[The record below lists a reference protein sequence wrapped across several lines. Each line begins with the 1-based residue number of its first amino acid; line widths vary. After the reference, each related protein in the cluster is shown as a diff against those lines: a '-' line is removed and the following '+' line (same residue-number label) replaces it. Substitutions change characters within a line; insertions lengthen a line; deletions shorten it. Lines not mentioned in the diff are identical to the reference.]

1 MVYSEHDLRF
11 KALNSELN
19 VAATR
24 ADWTRGAAR
33 TLGGGGM
40 AAWDV
45 DDDED
50 YAVSAAQPVSRPL
63 GGAARA
69 GRSAHE
75 AAAAAA
81 ERRAAEAAAARA
93 EAAMAAEAA
102 AALERARVAEVEEAA
117 EAEAEAAADGID
129 AMDVAPPPPIEEP
142 PAVPEAP
149 PEPEPAARA
158 PSPPPSDLDDE
169 MLRLAA
175 GAEAARA
182 RAAAAAAALAGGGSG
197 APARGEAAAVALR
210 TIASVLR
217 NALAHPGAPRYR
229 VLPRRGGGA
238 FEARAGRFAAARDLL
253 SAAGFVEEPAPGEGG
268 TRLRLARDDP
278 GLLWL
283 ALDAVNDVIALA
295 QPQDVGGA

>member
-40 AAWDV
+40 AAWDA
-45 DDDED
+45 DDDEE
-50 YAVSAAQPVSRPL
+50 YPVSAAPASRPL
-63 GGAARA
+63 GGVARA

-102 AALERARVAEVEEAA
+102 AALERARVAEAEEAA
-117 EAEAEAAADGID
+117 EEAAEAAADGID
-129 AMDVAPPPPIEEP
+129 AMDVAPPEPIEEP
-142 PAVPEAP
+142 AAAPEAP

-158 PSPPPSDLDDE
+158 PSPPPSDLDAE
-169 MLRLAA
+169 MSRLAA

-197 APARGEAAAVALR
+197 APVGVEAAGVALR
-210 TIASVLR
+210 TVASVLR

-283 ALDAVNDVIALA
+283 ALDAVNDAIALA